1 MQEAQEKRTSM
12 QEADETGPDGGG
24 RDGERR

>member
-12 QEADETGPDGGG
+12 QEADETGPEGGVG
-24 RDGERR
+24 DGERR